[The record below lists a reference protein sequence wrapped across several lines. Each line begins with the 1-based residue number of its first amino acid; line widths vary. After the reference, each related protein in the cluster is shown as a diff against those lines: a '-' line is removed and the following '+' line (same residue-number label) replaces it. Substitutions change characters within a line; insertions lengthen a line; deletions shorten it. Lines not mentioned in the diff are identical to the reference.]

1 MTADPAEKIRLF
13 VPWDEIEPEAQAQLR
28 NTAQM
33 PFVAG
38 LAVMPDVH
46 FGLGSTVGSVIASEG
61 AVMPAAVGVDI
72 GCGMIAAQTSL
83 RKEDIPSLQGLRESI
98 ESQIPASAG
107 RYNAKVKKTAQPLV
121 ERLEASAGDR
131 LPVYDKAD
139 KRWREQVGTLGGGN
153 HFIEVCEDEDGLI
166 WLTLHSGSR
175 GVGNRLASAHIKKAR
190 ELSAGESLPDPDLA
204 PFSEGTQEF
213 DDYLADL
220 HWAQEMAALNRSE
233 MLARMR
239 NALRHHAG
247 EFETLRTVNCHH
259 NYMEPE
265 EHGGQTLYLTR
276 KGAIRA
282 AEGAPGLIPG
292 SMGARSYVVEGLGNA
307 DSYCSAP
314 HGAGRRMSRRKA
326 RETFTMDDFD
336 RQLQGVEV
344 RRSEAFLDEIPS
356 AYKDIEIV
364 MRHAE
369 PLVRPAHTLKQILNV
384 KGA

>member
-1 MTADPAEKIRLF
+1 MSVEPAGKIRLF

-28 NTAQM
+28 NTAET
-33 PFVAG
+33 PFVVG

-121 ERLEASAGDR
+121 ERLEAAAGER
-131 LPVYDKAD
+131 LDIYDKTD

-153 HFIEVCEDEDGLI
+153 HFIEVCEDGDGLI

-175 GVGNRLASAHIKKAR
+175 GIGNRLASAHIKKAR
-190 ELSAGESLPDPDLA
+190 ALNADSSLPDPDLA
-204 PFSEGTQEF
+204 PFYEGTQEL
-213 DDYLADL
+213 DDYLTDL

-233 MLARMR
+233 MLTRMR
-239 NALRHHAG
+239 NALQHHAG

-259 NYMEPE
+259 NYMETE
-265 EHGGQTLYLTR
+265 EHGGRALHLTR

-282 AEGAPGLIPG
+282 AEGATGLIPG
-292 SMGARSYVVEGLGNA
+292 SMGARSYVVEGLGNE

-326 RETFTMDDFD
+326 RATFTMDDFD
-336 RQLQGVEV
+336 RQMEGIEV

-369 PLVRPAHTLKQILNV
+369 PLVRPTHALRQILNV